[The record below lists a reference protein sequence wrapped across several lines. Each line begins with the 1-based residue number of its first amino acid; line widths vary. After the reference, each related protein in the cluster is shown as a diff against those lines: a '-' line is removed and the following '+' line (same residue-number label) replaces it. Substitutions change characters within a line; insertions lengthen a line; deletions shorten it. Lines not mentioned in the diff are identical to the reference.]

1 MSRKVA
7 LSEVLSALL
16 TETTR
21 LTEHP
26 EAQLLSEASLSLKV
40 NVTEVRID
48 GERSDATSSLNA
60 KARLPELLVTPYADA
75 ATSGNLTVRL
85 KLHFTPL
92 ALSQSDKTT
101 PDVTKKVKPGT
112 AYAIDGSKES
122 GHA

>member
-1 MSRKVA
+1 MSREVA
-7 LSEVLSALL
+7 LSEMLSALL
-16 TETTR
+16 TEVTL

-60 KARLPELLVTPYADA
+60 KARLPELLVIPSADA
-75 ATSGNLTVRL
+75 ASSGNLTVRL
-85 KLHFTPL
+85 KLHFTPQ
-92 ALSQSDKTT
+92 AMTQSDKTT
-101 PDVTKKVKPGT
+101 PDAAETKHKAADAT
-112 AYAIDGSKES
+112 ESKES